1 MIVELAA
8 VTGGI
13 ELAASAGA
21 LAMVALLACALRSIA
36 REPGPDEPDP
46 GTDDGGGG
54 GGGLRRPKPPPDP
67 GGEPVWWPQFERD
80 LEDYVDRRTSP
91 LR

>member
-13 ELAASAGA
+13 ALAASAGV
-21 LAMVALLACALRSIA
+21 LAMVALLVCAQRSIH
-36 REPGPDEPDP
+36 REPGPDEPDS
-46 GTDDGGGG
+46 GSDG

-67 GGEPVWWPQFERD
+67 GGEPVWWPQFEQD
-80 LEDYVDRRTSP
+80 LEDYVDRRTSL